1 VYYFVPIRQRN
12 VDAARIVAFSPLCV
26 PEASL
31 PLSLDLVSGGAPLQ
45 AVHER
50 FLNANCRY

>member
-1 VYYFVPIRQRN
+1 